1 MTPQDNWRPELARL
15 TQRQDQLERQQ
26 RDSNRTMEALRR
38 DVDALKMEVDRGMD
52 SLRGE
57 MDSQSW
63 NRDWRVSSL
72 ERSRDTFENLFWASM
87 PLVAAVAVVI
97 ILVIVATLS
106 RGQRQESGEPEQRSP
121 SLINVPIASSGGP
134 LQPGFV
140 AAGLPFRQRN
150 RHPGNHGCRS
160 RELLRF
166 NPSTSE
172 ARPPTESQPY
182 RIVRVTPQFATCF
195 MTGSADPAW
204 SSRYLRPGDEIKGG
218 DRQP

>member
-15 TQRQDQLERQQ
+15 TQRQDQVERQQ
-26 RDSNRTMEALRR
+26 RDSNRNVEALRR
-38 DVDALKMEVDRGMD
+38 DADALKRDVDRRLD

-87 PLVAAVAVVI
+87 PLVAAVAVII
-97 ILVIVATLS
+97 ILVIAAIVS

-121 SLINVPIASSGGP
+121 SFINAPIASSGGL
-134 LQPGFV
+134 LQSGFV
-140 AAGLPFRQRN
+140 AAGLPFRQRH
-150 RHPGNHGCRS
+150 RHSGNHGCRS
-160 RELLRF
+160 RELLWF

-172 ARPPTESQPY
+172 GRPPTESQPY
-182 RIVRVTPQFATCF
+182 RIVRVTPQFATCS
-195 MTGSADPAW
+195 MTGPADPAW
-204 SSRYLRPGDEIKGG
+204 SSRYLRSGDEVKGG
-218 DRQP
+218 DSQP

>member
-26 RDSNRTMEALRR
+26 RDSNRTVEALRR
-38 DVDALKMEVDRGMD
+38 DVDALKMEVDRRMD

-97 ILVIVATLS
+97 ILVIAATLS
-106 RGQRQESGEPEQRSP
+106 REQRQESGEPEQRSP

-150 RHPGNHGCRS
+150 RHPGNHGWRS

-172 ARPPTESQPY
+172 ARPPTESQPH

-195 MTGSADPAW
+195 MTGPANPAW
-204 SSRYLRPGDEIKGG
+204 SSRHLRPGDEVKGG
-218 DRQP
+218 NRQP